1 MKVLH
6 QEKSEISTLETS
18 PLASG
23 ELEEE
28 YVGEAKKVL
37 EKGGYGTRC
46 ESTR

>member
-6 QEKSEISTLETS
+6 QEKSESSTLETS

-28 YVGEAKKVL
+28 YVGEGKKGVG
-37 EKGGYGTRC
+37 KRRIWYAM
-46 ESTR
+46 